1 MNYKKVLQNVEH
13 VVLVALISGLGAFY
27 AGNQYGQSHV
37 DLKSLKTAVNASQVT
52 SK

>member
-1 MNYKKVLQNVEH
+1 MNYKKLLTNVEH

-37 DLKSLKTAVNASQVT
+37 DLDSLKTTVKAST
-52 SK
+52 PGK